1 MALEHITPDSRI
13 HYDEAANALI
23 FSGRLRSVDSEIF
36 NQLEAMLENASKIN
50 KLSMVWDLR
59 NMQDLNSAGL
69 GVLYRF
75 VAKQRENPDYVLKIR
90 ANSKIYWQ
98 DHSLPNLKKLM
109 PHVHLE
115 YTAV

>member
-1 MALEHITPDSRI
+1 MALEHITADSRVY
-13 HYDEAANALI
+13 YDEATNTLV
-23 FSGRLRSVDSEIF
+23 FSGRLRSVNGEIF
-36 NQLEAMLENASKIN
+36 KSLEELLENASKIN
-50 KLSMVWDLR
+50 RLSMLWDLR
-59 NMQDLNSAGL
+59 ALQDLNSAGL

-75 VAKQRENPDYVLKIR
+75 VAKQRENPDYVLKVR

-115 YTAV
+115 YTAI